1 MRVNIDRDIRLFVPK
16 HYKFLLFGG
25 NFLFS
30 KRLYEIVKRN
40 HSIKRTDF
48 INEVPDLE
56 IIKGLLNYY
65 NSDTLI
71 ITSEILLKIDDT
83 GFYKLLDIIKNLS
96 STKFIFVSILKDL
109 SISKYN
115 IKSFSNRI
123 KIVKDTLNCDKD
135 LYYEFSSFITYVDS
149 NIQENPL
156 FNLNES
162 FSPNNEVHLADD
174 VIKDIIKSFNKLGK
188 LTYNPK
194 KTPSFDKI
202 KNYALSQS
210 KCSLN
215 LIYRK
220 NSNEIVKDNS
230 VAYWRN
236 NLGASLKST
245 IPTDIIN
252 SLDAIVPIPETGKYY
267 AQGLASALD
276 KPYIEAFYK
285 RSEMGRSFDINNSA
299 KRKQFI
305 TSKLGLIE
313 DLVDSKTIGIVD
325 EAIFTGSTLKVVS
338 ELLKHTQVN
347 KVYFF
352 IPSPPCISRCIYNL
366 QPNRKMLCE
375 DKSIDDL
382 ITYFNIDGIYFQSL
396 DTFNNIITPAGFN
409 PSCCFY
415 EKNEYKRIYN

>member
-56 IIKGLLNYY
+56 RIKSLLNHY
-65 NSDTLI
+65 NSDTFI

-123 KIVKDTLNCDKD
+123 KIVKDTLNYDKD

-174 VIKDIIKSFNKLGK
+174 VIKDIIK
-188 LTYNPK
+188 
-194 KTPSFDKI
+194 
-202 KNYALSQS
+202 
-210 KCSLN
+210 
-215 LIYRK
+215 
-220 NSNEIVKDNS
+220 
-230 VAYWRN
+230 
-236 NLGASLKST
+236 
-245 IPTDIIN
+245 
-252 SLDAIVPIPETGKYY
+252 
-267 AQGLASALD
+267 
-276 KPYIEAFYK
+276 
-285 RSEMGRSFDINNSA
+285 
-299 KRKQFI
+299 
-305 TSKLGLIE
+305 
-313 DLVDSKTIGIVD
+313 
-325 EAIFTGSTLKVVS
+325 
-338 ELLKHTQVN
+338 
-347 KVYFF
+347 
-352 IPSPPCISRCIYNL
+352 
-366 QPNRKMLCE
+366 
-375 DKSIDDL
+375 
-382 ITYFNIDGIYFQSL
+382 
-396 DTFNNIITPAGFN
+396 
-409 PSCCFY
+409 
-415 EKNEYKRIYN
+415 